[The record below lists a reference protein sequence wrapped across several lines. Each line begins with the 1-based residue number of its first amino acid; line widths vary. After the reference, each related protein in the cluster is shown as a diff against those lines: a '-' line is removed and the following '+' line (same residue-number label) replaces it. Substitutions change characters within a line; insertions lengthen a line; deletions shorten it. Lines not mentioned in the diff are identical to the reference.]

1 MAFSTRTHAA
11 TVPNAMIGSGRR
23 PLLNGSQAARNTA
36 PAVSTATRLM
46 VIRLPSRGS
55 MHRLMISQVAIAAAV
70 AGSRIQTPA
79 VLIDARWAS
88 TLWYQSNG
96 ASLAPKNR

>member
-1 MAFSTRTHAA
+1 
-11 TVPNAMIGSGRR
+11 
-23 PLLNGSQAARNTA
+23 
-36 PAVSTATRLM
+36 
-46 VIRLPSRGS
+46 

-79 VLIDARWAS
+79 VLIEARWAS